1 MENTEKILK
10 ALEKNI
16 KDIMKI
22 MKISKVD
29 VQVEMLN
36 NSDGENKTL
45 TANIKIEENPGM
57 LIGEAGR
64 TLFALQHILYLL
76 LLGQKVVTGQDK
88 VRLMID
94 INDYNK
100 SRIEKIHTMVL
111 GFAKEVETSHEPV
124 ILEPMPAYERRIVH
138 MELENNPRVS
148 TESIGEEPRRRIV
161 IRPKENRTGSGLI

>member
-10 ALEKNI
+10 TLEKNI
-16 KDIMKI
+16 TDIMDI
-22 MKISKVD
+22 MKISKFN

-36 NSDGENKTL
+36 NSDGENKVL
-45 TANIKIEENPGM
+45 SASINVEENPGM

-76 LLGQKVVTGQDK
+76 LLGQKVITGQDK
-88 VRLMID
+88 LRLMID

-100 SRIEKIHTMVL
+100 SRIDKIHSMVMS
-111 GFAKEVETSHEPV
+111 FAKEVETNHEPV

-161 IRPKENRTGSGLI
+161 IRPKESRSGAGLI